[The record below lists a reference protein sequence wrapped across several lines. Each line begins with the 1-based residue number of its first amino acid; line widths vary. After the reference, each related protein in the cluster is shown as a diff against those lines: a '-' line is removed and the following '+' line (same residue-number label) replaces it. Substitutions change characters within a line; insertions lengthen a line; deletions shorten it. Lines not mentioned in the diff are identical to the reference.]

1 MISITRYTTVLDD
14 FARHYSTWIIAY
26 CIDTDSFFCTNQRH
40 FFWVYAREFASEDA
54 AISYF
59 RKHHEIFREIRRRI
73 ADDCGGINKNGVLYL
88 ENTREK
94 W

>member
-1 MISITRYTTVLDD
+1 MIYMSYMEVIED
-14 FARHYSTWIIAY
+14 FSKHYQTWIIAY
-26 CIDTDSFFCTNQRH
+26 CIDTDSFFCTDQRH
-40 FFWVYAREFASEDA
+40 FFWEYGREFVSEDA

-88 ENTREK
+88 ENTKER